1 VILPA
6 IFTAPPSRVECT
18 VRFTVG
24 MARSMNSRRLPN
36 PAEPGQK
43 PFSIASRAQLTARGR
58 AALVRDPRGNLYGT
72 TITPTVFELSPP
84 AVAGGSWTETTLNN
98 FPVAKDGGGEVYAG
112 LTFRL
117 LGKITLDGATTS
129 GGIENN
135 GVIFSLTP

>member
-1 VILPA
+1 MYGAVYGGYGTVYELS
-6 IFTAPPSRVECT
+6 PPTESGGAWTEAVLYSFQGT
-18 VRFTVG
+18 TDG
-24 MARSMNSRRLPN
+24 KGP
-36 PAEPGQK
+36 
-43 PFSIASRAQLTARGR
+43 R